1 LPSGLQSQ
9 STPNLSTANPLRI
22 SYADESPSPER
33 PPRTLSPSEDA
44 TPSEPTSLED
54 PTDDAQPNGDF
65 LSSSSD
71 FSSSADDDND
81 DAPTRSTDVAGSP
94 RRPHSG
100 HSSRSHTHLP
110 PSSSTLFPP
119 FYNRPPTPLPPSPSL
134 TSLLR
139 GGPPFSAAASRPT
152 TPETSDAESHGGGG
166 RGGGERGSGT
176 GASSS
181 TGRRAWAGDGD
192 AAAAAPPPPK
202 IPAYEYYGF
211 ALYLA
216 SAAAFL
222 MFLAWAYLPSALL
235 HQLGVYYFPDRWWAL
250 AVPAWLVVAGL
261 WIYVALASYNGGYLT
276 LRLESA
282 ECMVDECAFVAV
294 LDSAGRIV
302 KRRERAPLAPPW
314 LREKTGVDAAG
325 GRKGKRRVGHR
336 RHDSRESKK
345 ERERDFGLL
354 GKDLDWKALWSE
366 GTDAVMDVPIG
377 GVCEILYGAGRDELQ
392 RANE

>member
-1 LPSGLQSQ
+1 MPSGLQSQ

-33 PPRTLSPSEDA
+33 VPRTLSPSEDTA
-44 TPSEPTSLED
+44 PSEPTSLED
-54 PTDDAQPNGDF
+54 PTDDAHLNGDF
-65 LSSSSD
+65 LSSSSSSL
-71 FSSSADDDND
+71 SSSDAD
-81 DAPTRSTDVAGSP
+81 DAPPHPTGASRSP
-94 RRPHSG
+94 QRP
-100 HSSRSHTHLP
+100 SSRSHTHLP

-139 GGPPFSAAASRPT
+139 GGPPFSAAPSRPT
-152 TPETSDAESHGGGG
+152 TPETSDAESQRGG
-166 RGGGERGSGT
+166 RRGSATPGT
-176 GASSS
+176 GTPSAA
-181 TGRRAWAGDGD
+181 GARRPWPGD
-192 AAAAAPPPPK
+192 AEARPAPPPPPK

-235 HQLGVYYFPDRWWAL
+235 HRVGVYYFPDRWWAL
-250 AVPAWLVVAGL
+250 AVPAWMVVAGL
-261 WIYVALASYNGGYLT
+261 WIFVALAAYNGAYLT
-276 LRLESA
+276 LRVESA
-282 ECMVDECAFVAV
+282 EAMVDECALVAV
-294 LDSAGRIV
+294 LDAAGRIV
-302 KRRERAPLAPPW
+302 KRRERAPLSGAWPGG
-314 LREKTGVDAAG
+314 KTGGDAAA
-325 GRKGKRRVGHR
+325 RKGKRRVGHR
-336 RHDSRESKK
+336 RHDSRESRK

-354 GKDLDWKALWSE
+354 GKDLDWRALWSE